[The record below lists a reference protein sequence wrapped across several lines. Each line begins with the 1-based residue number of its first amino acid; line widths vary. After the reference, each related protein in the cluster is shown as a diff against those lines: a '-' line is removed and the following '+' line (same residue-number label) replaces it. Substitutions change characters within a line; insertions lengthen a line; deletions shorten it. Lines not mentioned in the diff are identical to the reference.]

1 MPLRRDEAL
10 VLARYPFRERDLIVV
25 LLARAGGQVR
35 VVAHRSRGIHSR
47 SASALEPLARVRVSY
62 YESTRSELMRLDEVV
77 LERSS
82 FAIAAQ
88 PRAWAAG
95 HVVAELAL
103 AFCPPG
109 ERQETSFRLVDRCL
123 AALADGVE
131 PARVVAYADLWFLR
145 LGGVLPDMA
154 RCGACG
160 TLLTEADRTFDPV
173 ESRFVCD
180 AHRPARVVRLD
191 AAAVAWLVRALSVPV
206 ETVGAAPPEAAA
218 AWLEGL
224 VRAHSEKDLPSRRTW
239 AEISR
244 DPRTG

>member
-1 MPLRRDEAL
+1 MPLRRDDAV
-10 VLARYPFRERDLIVV
+10 VLARYPFRERDLVVV
-25 LLARAGGQVR
+25 LLTRAGGQVR

-62 YESTRSELMRLDEVV
+62 FESARSELMRLDEVT

-82 FAIAAQ
+82 FAIASR

-103 AFCPPG
+103 AFSPPG
-109 ERQETSFRLVDRCL
+109 ERQETMFRLVDRCVS
-123 AALADGVE
+123 ALAEGID
-131 PARVVAYADLWFLR
+131 PAQVVSYADLWFLR

-160 TLLTEADRTFDPV
+160 ALLAEADRVFDPA
-173 ESRFVCD
+173 ESRFVCGE
-180 AHRPARVVRLD
+180 HRPARVVRLEEQ
-191 AAAVAWLVRALSVPV
+191 AMAWVARALAVAV
-206 ETVGAAPPEAAA
+206 ERVGGPPPESAA
-218 AWLEGL
+218 AWLDSL
-224 VRAHSEKDLPSRRTW
+224 IRDHAEKALPGRRTW

-244 DPRTG
+244 DPRTV